1 MANPFNSLKRAL
13 AQSFLNGVLTK
24 QSRLYFYFGQITPL
38 GSDSAVAS
46 DNRDYINQT
55 KNNIVAIKEVL
66 PSDACFVVPRVNYE
80 AGITYKRWNTKGD
93 PWDYVYN
100 PNNFSIYICVDV
112 GPGASVN
119 APTQNTIEPV
129 TLADGYT
136 WRYIYTVPL
145 ALRDRFLTPQNIP
158 VSNSLSEGYFSNG
171 GISSVSILGQGE
183 GYSKNNTSLIVSG
196 IGGKGQGAILEPV
209 IEDGKIVSVIIH
221 QQGYGYVS
229 PTITIVSTGQTKD
242 AVITASGSKGDIRS
256 VASVVQ
262 TLSVPGTIESV
273 DLISGG
279 VNYTNSLSLS
289 VVGDGTGATVSY
301 EKNPTTGEVTKISL
315 TNRGQGYTWAK
326 IVATDIEF
334 GGTGIDT
341 HLNLS
346 PILGFGRDV
355 IEDLNASKVMVFQ
368 TLSREKIH
376 GLAIENSV
384 YQYGLISEPKSTASS
399 TQPSSFVTRD
409 NFVTTIPLS
418 AVSLYP
424 IGTVITNE
432 VPVTANTSYFVVE
445 EIIIGP
451 KSAGIRLRATNGGT
465 ITSGSRYYKTNSI
478 SFVADYSNYLL
489 STDKQFVS
497 ACYLLEATFPN
508 VFDINTFTVGETLTH
523 SNKRYIIVAIST
535 DKMLVSSIDGGVL
548 IDGNILQDSDT
559 NTIQPDKITKPSFD
573 KKTGSLLTIEKSPT
587 PIIYSQTQ
595 SVSFRTLIE
604 F

>member
-1 MANPFNSLKRAL
+1 MANPFNALKRAL
-13 AQSFLNGVLTK
+13 AQSFLNGILTK
-24 QSRLYFYFGQITPL
+24 QSRLYFYFGQITPFEV
-38 GSDSAVAS
+38 DSATAS

-112 GPGASVN
+112 GAGVSVN
-119 APTQNTIEPV
+119 TPTQTTIEPV

-158 VSNSLSEGYFSNG
+158 VANSLSEAYFSDG
-171 GISSVSILGQGE
+171 GIDSISILSQGE
-183 GYSKNNTSLIVSG
+183 GYSKNNTSLVASG
-196 IGGKGQGAILEPV
+196 VGGKGHGAILEPV
-209 IEDGKIVSVIIH
+209 IEGGKIVSVIIH
-221 QQGYGYVS
+221 QRGYGYVN
-229 PTITIVSTGQTKD
+229 PTIAIVSTGQTKD
-242 AVITASGSKGDIRS
+242 AVITATGSRGNIRS
-256 VASVVQ
+256 VSSVVQ
-262 TLSVPGTIESV
+262 ALAVPGTLESI
-273 DLISGG
+273 DILDGG
-279 VNYTNSLSLS
+279 VDYTNSLTLS
-289 VVGDGTGATVSY
+289 VIGDGTGAAVSY
-301 EKNPTTGEVTKISL
+301 EKNPSTGEVTKITL

-326 IVATDIEF
+326 IVSTDIEF
-334 GGTGIDT
+334 GGNGLMT
-341 HLNLS
+341 HINLS
-346 PILGFGRDV
+346 PIHGFGRDV
-355 IEDLNASKVMVFQ
+355 VEDLSASRIMVYQ
-368 TLSREKIH
+368 TLSREKIQ
-376 GLAIENSV
+376 GLSIENSV
-384 YQYGLISEPKSTASS
+384 YQYGLITDPKSTTSS
-399 TQPSSFVTRD
+399 TQPSSFVTKD
-409 NFVTTIPLS
+409 NFVTTIPLTD
-418 AVSLYP
+418 AHQYT